1 MSKTQTSK
9 YDVVEHLRTTD
20 EMVAY
25 FEACLEEAPDD
36 AAFIAKALGD
46 IARAK
51 GMSR

>member
-9 YDVVEHLRTTD
+9 HDVAEHLRTTD

-36 AAFIAKALGD
+36 GLSLPKRSVTSL
-46 IARAK
+46 ARRA
-51 GMSR
+51 